1 MSPRRLVDDAA
12 GVANRRPRRQARPA
26 VTSLMAALV
35 VVALGLC
42 AGHRAAR
49 ADVLDEAWKRG
60 NDAYLRGDYAAAI
73 AAYQQIDR
81 QQIASPE
88 LTFNLGNAL
97 YRRGALGPAIWSWE
111 RTLALDPDHEDARYN
126 LEQARRV
133 SATRVH
139 DKLEGAERDPAWMR
153 LVGLLPASTE
163 TWLFV
168 VLYLAFFVVLLLR
181 LRARRARSAS
191 HEETHLSAWG
201 ALAAILG
208 VAAGLAGALLV
219 GRSVMD
225 RIPFGIVLPDQVAVK
240 EGADPNYKTSFD
252 VHAGLRVRLL
262 EHDQDWVRVRLANG
276 LEGWVHDADVG
287 RL

>member
-1 MSPRRLVDDAA
+1 MRRRRSIEGARAA
-12 GVANRRPRRQARPA
+12 RPRSGGPTRSAAITLA
-26 VTSLMAALV
+26 VAVL
-35 VVALGLC
+35 ALGL
-42 AGHRAAR
+42 GVGLPAAR

-88 LTFNLGNAL
+88 LTFNLGNAY
-97 YRRGALGPAIWSWE
+97 YRRGEIGPAIWSWE
-111 RTLALDPDHEDARYN
+111 RTLTLDPDHEDARYN
-126 LEQARRV
+126 LAQARRV

-168 VLYLAFFVVLLLR
+168 GLYLAFFAALLLR
-181 LRARRARSAS
+181 LRARRARTAAD
-191 HEETHLSAWG
+191 EEDTHLSAWG
-201 ALAAILG
+201 AMAAILG
-208 VAAGLAGALLV
+208 VAAALAGALLV
-219 GRSVMD
+219 GRSVLD
-225 RIPFGIVLPDQVAVK
+225 RIPFGVVLPDQVAVK

-276 LEGWVHDADVG
+276 LEGWVRDADVG

>member
-1 MSPRRLVDDAA
+1 MKRGRQPTQSAGAARRRTGWRTRSAAIALAAAVLVLGA
-12 GVANRRPRRQARPA
+12 GRP
-26 VTSLMAALV
+26 S
-35 VVALGLC
+35 
-42 AGHRAAR
+42 AR

-81 QQIASPE
+81 QQIVSPE
-88 LTFNLGNAL
+88 LTFNLGNAY
-97 YRRGALGPAIWSWE
+97 YRRGQIGPAIWSWE

-126 LEQARRV
+126 LGQARRV

-168 VLYLAFFVVLLLR
+168 GLYLAFFAALLLR
-181 LRARRARSAS
+181 LRARRARAAAD
-191 HEETHLSAWG
+191 EEAHLSAWG

-208 VAAGLAGALLV
+208 VAACLAGALV
-219 GRSVMD
+219 FGRSVLD
-225 RIPFGIVLPDQVAVK
+225 RIPFGVVLPDQIAVK
-240 EGADPNYKTSFD
+240 EGADPNYKTSFE

-276 LEGWVHDADVG
+276 LEGWVRDADVG
-287 RL
+287 SL